1 MIDEFGLYNREEPF
15 DSMSVMLFKALQVVA
30 FLFFLALRAR
40 LIPENIKNCAVS
52 RCGA

>member
-30 FLFFLALRAR
+30 FLFFLALRVR
-40 LIPENIKNCAVS
+40 PITS
-52 RCGA
+52 RRITELSEHEAD